1 LFRLSA
7 GSHGCAFYDIASTWP
22 YPRRI
27 PPQKMKLAMRIGR
40 HYRVREIQLGHFA
53 ELAKACSYPEERAF
67 DLLRNLAEELP
78 DEPSGVARSIT
89 TGEVGRAVIDALLDK
104 LSGQCRQT
112 LRRFAAVQ

>member
-1 LFRLSA
+1 
-7 GSHGCAFYDIASTWP
+7 
-22 YPRRI
+22 
-27 PPQKMKLAMRIGR
+27 MKLAMRIGR

-89 TGEVGRAVIDALLDK
+89 RVKSVALSLTRSWTSLVGNVGRRCAALQQSSDCQRPYRR
-104 LSGQCRQT
+104 SGIIAIIRDR
-112 LRRFAAVQ
+112 L